1 MKESKTPTPFSLW
14 INKILCYIDKSV
26 DRMGLWYKIIFT
38 YFWSIVAVCCSLQVL
53 LSATASASRSPF
65 LMKNQNIIWIVAMGL
80 FILVLVYNQKAATV
94 IEIVLCSLF
103 VITGTAQKL
112 NLLWFSI
119 DAGIYLYLGVVFCG
133 GLLVGEVFWLVVNIL
148 KKYRRK
154 HMKRR
159 LVLSTVNGFYET
171 ENKQWL
177 TTVNIKE
184 NKGKSR
190 RSNLDQEGFITT
202 SSNIKTG
209 GNGMPDST
217 GFIINRGTDK
227 K

>member
-14 INKILCYIDKSV
+14 INKILCFIDKSV

-38 YFWSIVAVCCSLQVL
+38 YFWSIVSVCCSLQVL
-53 LSATASASRSPF
+53 ISATASASRSPF
-65 LMKNQNIIWIVAMGL
+65 LLKNQNIIWIVAMGL
-80 FILVLVYNQKAATV
+80 FILVLVYNQKVATV

-103 VITGTAQKL
+103 VITETAQKL

-119 DAGIYLYLGVVFCG
+119 GSGIYLYLGVVFCG

-159 LVLSTVNGFYET
+159 LVLSTVNTY
-171 ENKQWL
+171 
-177 TTVNIKE
+177 
-184 NKGKSR
+184 
-190 RSNLDQEGFITT
+190 
-202 SSNIKTG
+202 
-209 GNGMPDST
+209 
-217 GFIINRGTDK
+217 
-227 K
+227 